1 MYLPVL
7 YGSKVGRMN
16 RILWALT
23 LCLLA
28 FAPASG
34 QQKETPAPTIK
45 RTAELVLVP
54 TVVTQDGKPVMGLQV
69 RDFVLLHNGKQEKV
83 ELFEV
88 FDSTPARVA
97 PVALPPRTVQNF
109 APADTR
115 QDVIILFLDYLNST
129 WSTRER
135 IRSYVADFS
144 RQFVAAKTPVSVF
157 LLTRDG
163 LIQLHS
169 FASDLG
175 NLTQAIERWQSGK
188 PTATESYKNWASPFD
203 PTANAQRDA
212 ALNMLDVPALD
223 PPVFL
228 LDRAREQAQTTLEAI
243 QQIAEA
249 YRGIPGRKKLIWMST
264 GFPGAAADAFADIN
278 FDRVN
283 FESKV
288 AEKLAAAWKS
298 LSNSNIVVYPID
310 ANGVV
315 NPTWDRKFSAEN
327 SGTAEFMRPAS
338 KESPSNTPSLLA
350 IAERT
355 GGNSCTSLPTVCI
368 KTILD
373 DGTHYYVLG
382 FYLHGD
388 NKPGWHKLKVNV
400 NQPKAVVR
408 SRDGFVIDPAQNP
421 KPAAEK
427 DEVLTA
433 LASPLDYT
441 SVPLQLTWSI
451 LSAQGTDT
459 LVELALFSP
468 PGGIAVSSEDSG
480 INVDYLAFIRLVGKT
495 EGRTIPATLA
505 NKLSP
510 EQQASFAM
518 GGFRFR
524 RQVPLAPG
532 RYEVRVLLRDNVS
545 KKMGTVSTIID
556 LSPAPAATSPAP
568 KH

>member
-1 MYLPVL
+1 M
-7 YGSKVGRMN
+7 KRT
-16 RILWALT
+16 LWALT

-28 FAPASG
+28 FAPALG
-34 QQKETPAPTIK
+34 QQKEAPAPTIK

-54 TVVTQDGKPVMGLQV
+54 AVVTLDGKPVRGLQV
-69 RDFVLLHNGKQEKV
+69 GDFVLLHNGKQEKV
-83 ELFEV
+83 EVFEV

-109 APADTR
+109 APADNR

-157 LLTRDG
+157 LLTRDQ

-175 NLTQAIERWQSGK
+175 NLTQSIERWQSGK

-203 PTANAQRDA
+203 PTATGQTDF
-212 ALNMLDVPALD
+212 ALNMLDVPMLD
-223 PPVFL
+223 PPAFL
-228 LDRAREQAQTTLEAI
+228 LDRAREQAQMTLEAI

-283 FESKV
+283 FDSKV

-315 NPTWDRKFSAEN
+315 NPSWDSKFSPEN
-327 SGTAEFMRPAS
+327 SGAPKFMRPAS
-338 KESPSNTPSLLA
+338 KESPTNTPSLLA

-355 GGNSCTSLPTVCI
+355 GGNACTALPTDCI

-373 DGTHYYVLG
+373 DGTHYYILG
-382 FYLHGD
+382 FYLHGG

-400 NQPKAVVR
+400 NRPKAAVR
-408 SRDGFVIDPAQNP
+408 SRDGFVIDAPQNP
-421 KPAAEK
+421 KPAADRE
-427 DEVLTA
+427 EVLTA
-433 LASPLDYT
+433 LAAPLDYT

-451 LSAQGTDT
+451 LSAQGKDT

-468 PGGIAVSSEDSG
+468 PGGVAVSPEGSE

-510 EQQASFAM
+510 AQHEDFAF

-524 RQVPLAPG
+524 RQIPLAPG

-545 KKMGTVSTIID
+545 KKMGTVSTIVD
-556 LSPAPAATSPAP
+556 LSPASPAP
-568 KH
+568 KK

>member
-1 MYLPVL
+1 M
-7 YGSKVGRMN
+7 KRT
-16 RILWALT
+16 LWALT
-23 LCLLA
+23 LCLFA
-28 FAPASG
+28 FAPAIG
-34 QQKETPAPTIK
+34 QQKEAPPPTIK
-45 RTAELVLVP
+45 RKAELVLIP
-54 TVVTQDGKPVMGLQV
+54 AVVTLDGKPVMGLQV
-69 RDFVLLHNGKQEKV
+69 GDFVLLHNGKPEKV

-88 FDSTPARVA
+88 FDSTPAKVA

-109 APADTR
+109 APADNR
-115 QDVIILFLDYLNST
+115 QEVIILFLDYLNGT

-144 RQFVAAKTPVSVF
+144 RQFVAAKTPISVF
-157 LLTRDG
+157 LLTRDQ

-188 PTATESYKNWASPFD
+188 PSTTESYKNWASPFD
-203 PTANAQRDA
+203 PTSGAQRDA
-212 ALNMLDVPALD
+212 ALNMLDVLLLDPLD

-228 LDRAREQAQTTLEAI
+228 MDRLREQAQMTSEAI

-278 FDRVN
+278 FDRVQ
-283 FESKV
+283 FDSKV

-315 NPTWDRKFSAEN
+315 NPSWDSKFSAEN
-327 SGTAEFMRPAS
+327 AGSAQFMRPAS
-338 KESPSNTPSLLA
+338 KESPTNTPSLLA

-355 GGNSCTSLPTVCI
+355 GGNVCTTLPTDCI

-373 DGTHYYVLG
+373 DGTHYYLLG

-400 NQPKAVVR
+400 NRPKAFVR
-408 SRDGFVIDPAQNP
+408 SRDGFVIDPPQKP
-421 KPAAEK
+421 KPAVDRE
-427 DEVLTA
+427 EVLTA
-433 LASPLDYT
+433 LGAPLDYT
-441 SVPLQLTWSI
+441 SVPLRLTWSI
-451 LSAQGTDT
+451 LSAQGKDT

-468 PGGIAVSSEDSG
+468 PGGIAVSTENPE

-495 EGRTIPATLA
+495 EGRTIPATLV

-510 EQQASFAM
+510 AQQEDFAF

-524 RQVPLAPG
+524 RQIPLAPG
-532 RYEVRVLLRDNVS
+532 RYEVRVFLRDNVAQ
-545 KKMGTVSTIID
+545 KIGTVSTIVD
-556 LSPAPAATSPAP
+556 LSIAPPAR
-568 KH
+568 KR